1 MVLPPAGAVSEA
13 DWGWSLEYAS
23 RTTLSLATRASSRQ
37 RDIVYI
43 GLIAHLAQKRFCFFD
58 QLFSLGRSQ

>member
-1 MVLPPAGAVSEA
+1 MVLPLAGAVSEA

-43 GLIAHLAQKRFCFFD
+43 GLIAHLAQKRFRFFD
-58 QLFSLGRSQ
+58 

>member
-58 QLFSLGRSQ
+58 